1 MNRLTY
7 LAAAAAAVLSLLSQ
21 PVFAQSGG
29 GGNNSRGAGRRP
41 SATTSPQRGNGSSD
55 KTYTAPQNSDKSRAQ
70 PGGDERRRQPA
81 RTGSNAPGR
90 REQATQ
96 PSGRP
101 GGQSQDNGRR
111 PGGQYG
117 PGGQHPSGRP
127 GGVHDNGN
135 RPGQM
140 RPGEGRPGGQ
150 SRPGNQGRPD
160 NQNRP
165 GYGNRPGRPDMG
177 NRPPQGHPGYGGPH
191 GHGRPDVRPGG
202 GWRPEPGRVPP
213 PHRSPIS
220 YRRPSRFWDS
230 GDHYFGYRVKRLPLN
245 YGRREYFGVS
255 YYVLNDVFYRYVDG
269 SYYVCRP
276 PFGVAFMPARFG
288 AVSCSFA
295 FYFASYRNYRTYNDV
310 ARYVTDRNALVA
322 SGNSRLRF
330 SSGNAQR
337 AYESYLLADRLGLVQ
352 SFAAATAD
360 YYYEDGVFFVRTS
373 GGEYVTVVP
382 PAGAL
387 VVELPDDYR
396 VIYLDGVEYYA
407 VDYTVYRAVALDGN
421 LYFEVLGQMT
431 DGYSYY

>member
-1 MNRLTY
+1 MSRLTY

-55 KTYTAPQNSDKSRAQ
+55 KTYAAPQNSDKSSAQ

-96 PSGRP
+96 
-101 GGQSQDNGRR
+101 
-111 PGGQYG
+111 
-117 PGGQHPSGRP
+117 PSGRP

-150 SRPGNQGRPD
+150 SRPGNQGRPG

-202 GWRPEPGRVPP
+202 GWRPEPGSVPP

-352 SFAAATAD
+352 SFAAADAD

>member
-55 KTYTAPQNSDKSRAQ
+55 KTYTAPQNSDKSSAQ

-101 GGQSQDNGRR
+101 GG
-111 PGGQYG
+111 
-117 PGGQHPSGRP
+117 
-127 GGVHDNGN
+127 VHDNGN

-140 RPGEGRPGGQ
+140 RPGDGRPGGQ
-150 SRPGNQGRPD
+150 SRPGNQGRPG

-310 ARYVTDRNALVA
+310 ARYITDRNALVA

-352 SFAAATAD
+352 SFAAAAAD

>member
-55 KTYTAPQNSDKSRAQ
+55 KTYTAPQNSDKSSAQ

-101 GGQSQDNGRR
+101 GGQS
-111 PGGQYG
+111 
-117 PGGQHPSGRP
+117 
-127 GGVHDNGN
+127 
-135 RPGQM
+135 
-140 RPGEGRPGGQ
+140 
-150 SRPGNQGRPD
+150 RPGNQGRPG

-310 ARYVTDRNALVA
+310 ARYITDRNALVA

-352 SFAAATAD
+352 SFAAAAAD

>member
-55 KTYTAPQNSDKSRAQ
+55 KTYTTPQNSDKSSAQ

-96 PSGRP
+96 
-101 GGQSQDNGRR
+101 
-111 PGGQYG
+111 
-117 PGGQHPSGRP
+117 PSGRP

-150 SRPGNQGRPD
+150 SRPGNQGRPG

-202 GWRPEPGRVPP
+202 GWRPAPGRVPP

>member
-55 KTYTAPQNSDKSRAQ
+55 KTYTAPQNSDKSSAQ

-96 PSGRP
+96 
-101 GGQSQDNGRR
+101 
-111 PGGQYG
+111 
-117 PGGQHPSGRP
+117 PSGRP

-165 GYGNRPGRPDMG
+165 GYGNRPGRPDMD

-202 GWRPEPGRVPP
+202 GWRPAPGRVPP

-352 SFAAATAD
+352 SFAAAAAD

>member
-1 MNRLTY
+1 M
-7 LAAAAAAVLSLLSQ
+7 
-21 PVFAQSGG
+21 
-29 GGNNSRGAGRRP
+29 
-41 SATTSPQRGNGSSD
+41 
-55 KTYTAPQNSDKSRAQ
+55 
-70 PGGDERRRQPA
+70 
-81 RTGSNAPGR
+81 
-90 REQATQ
+90 
-96 PSGRP
+96 
-101 GGQSQDNGRR
+101 
-111 PGGQYG
+111 
-117 PGGQHPSGRP
+117 
-127 GGVHDNGN
+127 
-135 RPGQM
+135 
-140 RPGEGRPGGQ
+140 
-150 SRPGNQGRPD
+150 
-160 NQNRP
+160 
-165 GYGNRPGRPDMG
+165 
-177 NRPPQGHPGYGGPH
+177 
-191 GHGRPDVRPGG
+191 
-202 GWRPEPGRVPP
+202 
-213 PHRSPIS
+213 
-220 YRRPSRFWDS
+220 
-230 GDHYFGYRVKRLPLN
+230 KRLPLN

>member
-55 KTYTAPQNSDKSRAQ
+55 KTYTTPQNSDKSSAQ

-96 PSGRP
+96 
-101 GGQSQDNGRR
+101 
-111 PGGQYG
+111 
-117 PGGQHPSGRP
+117 PSGRP

-150 SRPGNQGRPD
+150 SRPGNQGRPG

-202 GWRPEPGRVPP
+202 GWRPAPGRVPP

-310 ARYVTDRNALVA
+310 ARYITDRNALVA

-352 SFAAATAD
+352 SFAAAAAD

-421 LYFEVLGQMT
+421 LYFEVLGQIT

>member
-55 KTYTAPQNSDKSRAQ
+55 KTYTAPQNSDKSSAQ

-101 GGQSQDNGRR
+101 GGQS
-111 PGGQYG
+111 
-117 PGGQHPSGRP
+117 
-127 GGVHDNGN
+127 
-135 RPGQM
+135 
-140 RPGEGRPGGQ
+140 
-150 SRPGNQGRPD
+150 RPGNQGRPG

-352 SFAAATAD
+352 SFAAAAAD

-387 VVELPDDYR
+387 VMELPDDYR

>member
-55 KTYTAPQNSDKSRAQ
+55 KTYTTPQNSDKSSAQ

-96 PSGRP
+96 
-101 GGQSQDNGRR
+101 
-111 PGGQYG
+111 
-117 PGGQHPSGRP
+117 PSGRP

-165 GYGNRPGRPDMG
+165 GYGNRPGRPDMD

-230 GDHYFGYRVKRLPLN
+230 GNHYFGYRVKRLPLN

>member
-55 KTYTAPQNSDKSRAQ
+55 KTYTTPQNSDKSSAQ

-101 GGQSQDNGRR
+101 GG
-111 PGGQYG
+111 
-117 PGGQHPSGRP
+117 
-127 GGVHDNGN
+127 VHDNGN

-140 RPGEGRPGGQ
+140 RPGDGRPGGQ
-150 SRPGNQGRPD
+150 SRLGNQGRPG

-352 SFAAATAD
+352 SFAAAAAD

>member
-55 KTYTAPQNSDKSRAQ
+55 KTYTAPQNSDKSSAQ

-101 GGQSQDNGRR
+101 GGQS
-111 PGGQYG
+111 
-117 PGGQHPSGRP
+117 
-127 GGVHDNGN
+127 
-135 RPGQM
+135 
-140 RPGEGRPGGQ
+140 
-150 SRPGNQGRPD
+150 RPGNQGRPG

-177 NRPPQGHPGYGGPH
+177 NRPPQGHQGYGGPH

-202 GWRPEPGRVPP
+202 GWRPNPGRVPP

-245 YGRREYFGVS
+245 YGSREYFGVS

-310 ARYVTDRNALVA
+310 ARYITDRNALVA

-352 SFAAATAD
+352 SFAAAAAD

>member
-55 KTYTAPQNSDKSRAQ
+55 KTYTAPQNSDKSSAQ

-101 GGQSQDNGRR
+101 GG
-111 PGGQYG
+111 
-117 PGGQHPSGRP
+117 
-127 GGVHDNGN
+127 VHDNGN

-140 RPGEGRPGGQ
+140 RPGDGRPGGQ
-150 SRPGNQGRPD
+150 SRPGNQGRPG

-352 SFAAATAD
+352 SFAAAAAD

>member
-55 KTYTAPQNSDKSRAQ
+55 KTYTTPQNSDKSSAQ

-96 PSGRP
+96 
-101 GGQSQDNGRR
+101 
-111 PGGQYG
+111 
-117 PGGQHPSGRP
+117 PSGRP

-150 SRPGNQGRPD
+150 SRPGNQGRPG

-202 GWRPEPGRVPP
+202 GWRPAPGRVPP

-352 SFAAATAD
+352 SFAAAAAD

>member
-55 KTYTAPQNSDKSRAQ
+55 KTYTTPQNSDKSSAQ

-96 PSGRP
+96 
-101 GGQSQDNGRR
+101 
-111 PGGQYG
+111 
-117 PGGQHPSGRP
+117 PSGRP

-150 SRPGNQGRPD
+150 SRPGNQGRPG

-202 GWRPEPGRVPP
+202 GWRPAPGRVPP

-352 SFAAATAD
+352 SFAAAAAD

-421 LYFEVLGQMT
+421 LYFEVLGQIT

>member
-55 KTYTAPQNSDKSRAQ
+55 KTYTTPQNSDKSSAQ

-101 GGQSQDNGRR
+101 GGQS
-111 PGGQYG
+111 
-117 PGGQHPSGRP
+117 
-127 GGVHDNGN
+127 
-135 RPGQM
+135 
-140 RPGEGRPGGQ
+140 
-150 SRPGNQGRPD
+150 RPGNQGRPG

-352 SFAAATAD
+352 SFAAAAAD

>member
-41 SATTSPQRGNGSSD
+41 SATTSPQRGNGPSD
-55 KTYTAPQNSDKSRAQ
+55 KTYTAPQDSDKSSTQ
-70 PGGDERRRQPA
+70 PGGDERRKQPA

-101 GGQSQDNGRR
+101 GG
-111 PGGQYG
+111 
-117 PGGQHPSGRP
+117 
-127 GGVHDNGN
+127 VHDNGN

-140 RPGEGRPGGQ
+140 RPGDGRPGGQ
-150 SRPGNQGRPD
+150 SRPGNQGRPG

-165 GYGNRPGRPDMG
+165 DYGNRPGRPDMG
-177 NRPPQGHPGYGGPH
+177 SRPSQRHHSYGDPH

-220 YRRPSRFWDS
+220 YRRPSRFWD
-230 GDHYFGYRVKRLPLN
+230 GGEHYFGYRVKRLPLN

-352 SFAAATAD
+352 SFAAAAAD

>member
-55 KTYTAPQNSDKSRAQ
+55 KTYTAPQNSDKSSAQ

-90 REQATQ
+90 REQSTQ
-96 PSGRP
+96 
-101 GGQSQDNGRR
+101 
-111 PGGQYG
+111 
-117 PGGQHPSGRP
+117 PSGRP

-150 SRPGNQGRPD
+150 SRPGNQGRPG

-352 SFAAATAD
+352 SFAAAAAD

>member
-55 KTYTAPQNSDKSRAQ
+55 KTYTAPQNSDKSSAQ

-96 PSGRP
+96 
-101 GGQSQDNGRR
+101 
-111 PGGQYG
+111 
-117 PGGQHPSGRP
+117 PSGRP

-150 SRPGNQGRPD
+150 SRPGNQGRPG

-310 ARYVTDRNALVA
+310 ARYITDRNALVA

-352 SFAAATAD
+352 SFAAAAAD

-396 VIYLDGVEYYA
+396 VIYLGGVEYYA

>member
-55 KTYTAPQNSDKSRAQ
+55 KTYTAPQSSDKSSAQ

-101 GGQSQDNGRR
+101 GG
-111 PGGQYG
+111 
-117 PGGQHPSGRP
+117 
-127 GGVHDNGN
+127 VHDNGN

-140 RPGEGRPGGQ
+140 RPGDGRPGGQ
-150 SRPGNQGRPD
+150 SRPGNQGHPDYGNRPG

-165 GYGNRPGRPDMG
+165 DYGNRPGRPDMG

-352 SFAAATAD
+352 SFAAAAAD

>member
-41 SATTSPQRGNGSSD
+41 SAMTSPQRGNGSSD
-55 KTYTAPQNSDKSRAQ
+55 KTYTAPQNSDKSSAQ

-101 GGQSQDNGRR
+101 GG
-111 PGGQYG
+111 
-117 PGGQHPSGRP
+117 
-127 GGVHDNGN
+127 VHDNGN

-140 RPGEGRPGGQ
+140 RPGDGRPGGQ

-160 NQNRP
+160 SQNRP

-177 NRPPQGHPGYGGPH
+177 NRPPQGHPGYGGGPH

-352 SFAAATAD
+352 SFAAAAAD

>member
-55 KTYTAPQNSDKSRAQ
+55 KTYTAPQNSDKSSAQ

-101 GGQSQDNGRR
+101 GGQS
-111 PGGQYG
+111 
-117 PGGQHPSGRP
+117 
-127 GGVHDNGN
+127 
-135 RPGQM
+135 
-140 RPGEGRPGGQ
+140 
-150 SRPGNQGRPD
+150 RPGNQGRPG

-165 GYGNRPGRPDMG
+165 SYGNRPGRPDMG

>member
-41 SATTSPQRGNGSSD
+41 SAMTSPQRGNGSSD
-55 KTYTAPQNSDKSRAQ
+55 KTYTAPQNSDKSSAQ

-101 GGQSQDNGRR
+101 GG
-111 PGGQYG
+111 
-117 PGGQHPSGRP
+117 
-127 GGVHDNGN
+127 VHDNGN

-140 RPGEGRPGGQ
+140 RPGDGRPGGQ
-150 SRPGNQGRPD
+150 SRPGNQGRPG

>member
-55 KTYTAPQNSDKSRAQ
+55 KTYTTPQNSDKSSAQ

-90 REQATQ
+90 RERATQ
-96 PSGRP
+96 PS
-101 GGQSQDNGRR
+101 
-111 PGGQYG
+111 
-117 PGGQHPSGRP
+117 
-127 GGVHDNGN
+127 
-135 RPGQM
+135 
-140 RPGEGRPGGQ
+140 GRPGGQ
-150 SRPGNQGRPD
+150 SRPGNQGRPG

-202 GWRPEPGRVPP
+202 GWRPAPGRVPP

>member
-55 KTYTAPQNSDKSRAQ
+55 KTYTTPQNSDKSSAQ

-101 GGQSQDNGRR
+101 GGQS
-111 PGGQYG
+111 
-117 PGGQHPSGRP
+117 
-127 GGVHDNGN
+127 
-135 RPGQM
+135 
-140 RPGEGRPGGQ
+140 
-150 SRPGNQGRPD
+150 RPGNQGRPG

-191 GHGRPDVRPGG
+191 DHGRPDVRPGG

-310 ARYVTDRNALVA
+310 ARYITDRNALVA

-352 SFAAATAD
+352 SFAAAAAD

-387 VVELPDDYR
+387 VVEFPDDYR

>member
-55 KTYTAPQNSDKSRAQ
+55 KTYTTPQNSDKSSAQ

-101 GGQSQDNGRR
+101 GSQSQDNGRR

-127 GGVHDNGN
+127 GG
-135 RPGQM
+135 
-140 RPGEGRPGGQ
+140 Q

-160 NQNRP
+160 SQNRP

-177 NRPPQGHPGYGGPH
+177 DRPLQGHPGYGGPH

-255 YYVLNDVFYRYVDG
+255 YYVLNDVFYRYVGG

-352 SFAAATAD
+352 SFAVATAD

-373 GGEYVTVVP
+373 DGEYVTVVP

>member
-55 KTYTAPQNSDKSRAQ
+55 KTYTTPQNSDKSSAQ

-90 REQATQ
+90 REQAT
-96 PSGRP
+96 
-101 GGQSQDNGRR
+101 
-111 PGGQYG
+111 
-117 PGGQHPSGRP
+117 HPSGRP

-140 RPGEGRPGGQ
+140 RPGDGRPGGQ
-150 SRPGNQGRPD
+150 SRPGNQGHPG

-352 SFAAATAD
+352 SFAAAAAD

>member
-55 KTYTAPQNSDKSRAQ
+55 KTYTAPQNSDKSSAQ

-90 REQATQ
+90 RGQATQ
-96 PSGRP
+96 
-101 GGQSQDNGRR
+101 
-111 PGGQYG
+111 
-117 PGGQHPSGRP
+117 PSGRP

-135 RPGQM
+135 RLGQM
-140 RPGEGRPGGQ
+140 RPGDGRPGGQ
-150 SRPGNQGRPD
+150 SRPGNQGRPG

-177 NRPPQGHPGYGGPH
+177 DRPPQGHPGYGGPH

>member
-1 MNRLTY
+1 MSRLTY

-55 KTYTAPQNSDKSRAQ
+55 KTYTAPQNSDKSSAQ

-101 GGQSQDNGRR
+101 GG
-111 PGGQYG
+111 
-117 PGGQHPSGRP
+117 
-127 GGVHDNGN
+127 VHDNGN

-140 RPGEGRPGGQ
+140 RPGDGRPGGQ
-150 SRPGNQGRPD
+150 SRPGNQGRPG

>member
-21 PVFAQSGG
+21 PVFAQPGG

-55 KTYTAPQNSDKSRAQ
+55 KTYTAPQNNDKSSAQ

-101 GGQSQDNGRR
+101 GG
-111 PGGQYG
+111 
-117 PGGQHPSGRP
+117 
-127 GGVHDNGN
+127 VHDNGN

-140 RPGEGRPGGQ
+140 RPGDGRPGGQ

-202 GWRPEPGRVPP
+202 GWRPAPGRVPP

>member
-21 PVFAQSGG
+21 PLLAQSGG

-55 KTYTAPQNSDKSRAQ
+55 KTYTAPQNSDKSSAQ
-70 PGGDERRRQPA
+70 PGGAERRRQPA

-101 GGQSQDNGRR
+101 GGQS
-111 PGGQYG
+111 
-117 PGGQHPSGRP
+117 
-127 GGVHDNGN
+127 
-135 RPGQM
+135 
-140 RPGEGRPGGQ
+140 
-150 SRPGNQGRPD
+150 RPGNQGRPG

-177 NRPPQGHPGYGGPH
+177 NRPPQGHPGYGGTH
-191 GHGRPDVRPGG
+191 DHGRPDVRSGG

-310 ARYVTDRNALVA
+310 ARYITDRNALVA

-352 SFAAATAD
+352 SFAAAAAD

>member
-55 KTYTAPQNSDKSRAQ
+55 KTYTAPQNSDKSSAQ

-96 PSGRP
+96 
-101 GGQSQDNGRR
+101 
-111 PGGQYG
+111 
-117 PGGQHPSGRP
+117 PSGRP

-150 SRPGNQGRPD
+150 SRPGNQGRLD

-202 GWRPEPGRVPP
+202 GWRPAPGRVPP

>member
-55 KTYTAPQNSDKSRAQ
+55 KTYTAPQNSDKSGVQ

-101 GGQSQDNGRR
+101 GGQS
-111 PGGQYG
+111 
-117 PGGQHPSGRP
+117 
-127 GGVHDNGN
+127 
-135 RPGQM
+135 
-140 RPGEGRPGGQ
+140 
-150 SRPGNQGRPD
+150 RPGNQGRPG

-165 GYGNRPGRPDMG
+165 GYGNRPSRPDMG
-177 NRPPQGHPGYGGPH
+177 NHPPQGYPGYGGPH
-191 GHGRPDVRPGG
+191 DHGRPDVRPGG

-310 ARYVTDRNALVA
+310 ARYITDRNALVA

-352 SFAAATAD
+352 SFAAAAAD